1 MKKRISILALLC
13 LTLATL
19 AFGVDKLI
27 TAPSGDLILDAKTG
41 QKIVIKKEIEA
52 QVQSPGF
59 VPIGGMVAV
68 MPHVSGSWQPP
79 ASGAVKDGFM
89 RADGSTVTDGDS
101 PLNGEVLPN
110 MASNTYARG
119 DSTSGGSGG
128 SNTQASNVTVG
139 NHTALSLSNHS
150 DINIAHGHGFTN
162 PSVPAHYHSNGTG
175 SNAATSLGVSGGT
188 CSGTFAA
195 HTHTHNMQHMHQWN
209 YRTDEG
215 GWSQYYAIENP
226 NNAYNRTSGFTT
238 ASPASVYLSAST
250 GQSGSGF
257 VANTTNSTP
266 SDSWYTTNT
275 MDASANS
282 KPNTGNNSLSAS
294 VVSTAAELTGSNTVT
309 GNFGLVT
316 GGSNGNT
323 SFSTTGGGVA
333 ALGETNKSISAHSF
347 SQNIDSHNVTN
358 NAVNNEPKYLSVV
371 WVIRV
376 K

>member
-119 DSTSGGSGG
+119 DSTSGGTGG
-128 SNTQASNVTVG
+128 ANTQASNVTVG
-139 NHTALSLSNHS
+139 NHAALSLQNH
-150 DINIAHGHGFTN
+150 
-162 PSVPAHYHSNGTG
+162 
-175 SNAATSLGVSGGT
+175 
-188 CSGTFAA
+188 
-195 HTHTHNMQHMHQWN
+195 
-209 YRTDEG
+209 
-215 GWSQYYAIENP
+215 
-226 NNAYNRTSGFTT
+226 
-238 ASPASVYLSAST
+238 
-250 GQSGSGF
+250 
-257 VANTTNSTP
+257 
-266 SDSWYTTNT
+266 
-275 MDASANS
+275 
-282 KPNTGNNSLSAS
+282 NSLSATIPNHQHQVAETVGSEESLYMYRSDGVPGWIVQYQQDS
-294 VVSTAAELTGSNTVT
+294 VGSGRDSAYVN
-309 GNFGLVT
+309 GNFPANGGGPLYSKT
-316 GGSNGNT
+316 DGGGGSVSFTQNIT
-323 SFSTTGGGVA
+323 S
-333 ALGETNKSISAHSF
+333 HSF
-347 SQNIDSHNVTN
+347 TQNIDVHSVIN
-358 NAVNNEPKYLSVV
+358 NTVNNEPKYVSVI